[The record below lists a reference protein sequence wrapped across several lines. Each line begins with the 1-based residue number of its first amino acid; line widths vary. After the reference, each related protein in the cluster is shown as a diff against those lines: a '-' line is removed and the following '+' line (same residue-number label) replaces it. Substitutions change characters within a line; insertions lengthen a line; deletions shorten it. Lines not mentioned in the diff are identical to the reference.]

1 MGLTEWSDDDDEDK
15 TESSMKME
23 IPAFEGKDVERFSVT
38 LARYLL
44 LTGKHQCKDKVKA
57 ALLLEGIK
65 KPNVKLRAENCL
77 KKAKSLE
84 DFFDRLQR
92 LYQEIETDLSLRGE
106 LAKIGHL
113 PADPKPAQIENLL
126 NELDKA
132 FEKFTPNA
140 LSDKEKLSD
149 LASRV
154 NDKTLMKWAEDP
166 NPSPYLHDYD
176 TLSILLR
183 ERATFSV
190 SLKYLEESRGH
201 GGGTA
206 TLRRME

>member
-1 MGLTEWSDDDDEDK
+1 MKAFERLKESCNENMGLTEWSNDDDEDK

-38 LARYLL
+38 FARYLL
-44 LTGKHQCKDKVKA
+44 LTGKHQCKDKVKV
-57 ALLLEGIK
+57 ALLIGGIN
-65 KPNVKLRAENCL
+65 KPDVKFRAENRL

-92 LYQEIETDLSLRGE
+92 LYPEIETDLSLRGE

-113 PADPKPAQIENLL
+113 HADPKLAQIKNLL
-126 NELDKA
+126 NELDKLY
-132 FEKFTPNA
+132 EKFTPNA
-140 LSDKEKLSD
+140 LSDQQKLCE

-154 NDKTLMKWAEDP
+154 NDKTFMKWAEDP
-166 NPSPYLHDYD
+166 NLSPYLRDYD

-183 ERATFSV
+183 ERERPSQFP
-190 SLKYLEESRGH
+190 
-201 GGGTA
+201 
-206 TLRRME
+206 